1 MTQSEIKDRPSFAEP
16 DPTEEFYYEYDEPN
30 EVESDPNIK
39 WSEYLF
45 GINGKQAS

>member
-1 MTQSEIKDRPSFAEP
+1 MNSIAAATPDPEP

-45 GINGKQAS
+45 GIAGNQAS